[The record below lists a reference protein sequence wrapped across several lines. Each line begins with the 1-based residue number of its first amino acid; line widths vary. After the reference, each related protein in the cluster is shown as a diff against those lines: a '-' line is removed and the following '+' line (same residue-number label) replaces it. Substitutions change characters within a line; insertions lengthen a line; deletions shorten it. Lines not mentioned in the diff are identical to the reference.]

1 MNHINPLFAVEAEK
15 LLESGYIQEAINLC
29 NNGVK
34 QYPDY
39 PLGYGMLARSYIES
53 GDYTNAS
60 RIINNSLQKFPN
72 NKSLLNIKEL
82 LKKRN
87 YESEYTGSHSLYT
100 EKPIDE
106 NESLASNDNLFS
118 SLHTKNEFQKK
129 LTEPEFLRKIDYNKV
144 PQSSYN
150 LRAFNLSLI
159 PGLIEFTP
167 LYNKPY
173 NVLIQNHIQSF
184 PEIPDAPEILQ
195 SMSSKIKGLD
205 YSQSKSQ
212 TQVANIF
219 SVLASQIEN
228 AKITPDED
236 TSFSEISNN
245 FSESSMISD
254 TIANIY
260 ALQGAFDA
268 AINVY
273 QKLAAQNIQ
282 KKEYYESKISEIIK
296 RKKSTENYFDI

>member
-1 MNHINPLFAVEAEK
+1 
-15 LLESGYIQEAINLC
+15 
-29 NNGVK
+29 
-34 QYPDY
+34 
-39 PLGYGMLARSYIES
+39 
-53 GDYTNAS
+53 
-60 RIINNSLQKFPN
+60 
-72 NKSLLNIKEL
+72 
-82 LKKRN
+82 
-87 YESEYTGSHSLYT
+87 
-100 EKPIDE
+100 
-106 NESLASNDNLFS
+106 
-118 SLHTKNEFQKK
+118 
-129 LTEPEFLRKIDYNKV
+129 
-144 PQSSYN
+144 
-150 LRAFNLSLI
+150 LI